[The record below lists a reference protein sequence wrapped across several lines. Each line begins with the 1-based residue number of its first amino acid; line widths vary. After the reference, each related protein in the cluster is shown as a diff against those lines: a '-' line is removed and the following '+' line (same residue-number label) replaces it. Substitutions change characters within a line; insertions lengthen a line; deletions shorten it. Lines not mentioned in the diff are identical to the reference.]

1 MRDRVS
7 GSYLHVSASE
17 SQLKPS
23 VQRPD
28 FSFLE
33 VSPDWRP
40 APSLAAVAKTV
51 MAVEKLTEIAA
62 LAAPPPAAADP
73 PAEVPP
79 APILDD
85 APKWWSVPDDVTNE
99 AEAFDG
105 RHRTRVARAKRFH
118 QALDRDSTSI
128 SKQSAFHASAQ
139 GLLQNRYKAP
149 YKLEAVRVF
158 KARKRKAKVEE
169 VVEWS
174 LPTSIWAGRAKWCDS
189 RDFWDTDFVEHEK
202 FETDWNRALKVQDL
216 AKTILRAD
224 DGADGGNDD
233 DGDGIP
239 DEVQE
244 VRDVLW
250 DFHDLYFQLFSYY
263 ASLNT
268 KDITSITFNGWAQFV
283 SDCKLA
289 SMKFKFCK
297 KSDCDRIFIAVD
309 SKSRAAEKEEKVKGT
324 QASGASDL
332 GKKEL
337 SRFEF
342 LTAVVQLAIARY
354 TMSGQLPDV
363 SDAVARLLTVDVKQQ
378 LDVDNLFAES
388 NVFRDTFCYNEPV
401 DIVLRRHEAN
411 LRLIFGGIAGS
422 EGASIGNTL
431 SVMLC
436 DLGEW
441 KTFLRGLGLVGPDL
455 TDRDGTMC
463 FCWARMAVIDGE
475 SKKGSLKERN
485 LPFEGFLEAI
495 CRLSVLKA
503 LPTDD
508 EIATAGFS
516 DAGLY
521 MRHLKETDENA
532 YEKMLA
538 ARAAPWPG
546 AAPQPIERC
555 VEHII
560 TIIIRSIEEQTAGA
574 DDMSLDKKELCEFME
589 KLFARG

>member
-1 MRDRVS
+1 M
-7 GSYLHVSASE
+7 
-17 SQLKPS
+17 PS
-23 VQRPD
+23 VHRPD

-40 APSLAAVAKTV
+40 APSLAPAETPKV
-51 MAVEKLTEIAA
+51 IAA
-62 LAAPPPAAADP
+62 ATHVAAPTQAAAAPPVEAHPGPLLDG
-73 PAEVPP
+73 
-79 APILDD
+79 APR
-85 APKWWSVPDDVTNE
+85 WWSVPDDVAKE
-99 AEAFDG
+99 ADAFDV

-118 QALDRDSTSI
+118 QALDREGTSLL
-128 SKQSAFHASAQ
+128 KQSAFHASTQ
-139 GLLQNRYKAP
+139 GVLQNRYKAP

-158 KARKRKAKVEE
+158 KAKKRKAKVAE

-174 LPTSIWAGRAKWCDS
+174 LPTSIWAARAKWCDS
-189 RDFWDTDFVEHEK
+189 KDFWDTDFVEQEK
-202 FETDWNRALKVQDL
+202 FEKDWERALNVQGL

-224 DGADGGNDD
+224 DGAGDGADD
-233 DGDGIP
+233 DGDAIP

-250 DFHDLYFQLFSYY
+250 EHHDLYFQLFSYY

-268 KDITSITFNGWAQFV
+268 KDITSITFNGWAQFI

-289 SMKFKFCK
+289 SMKYKYCK

-309 SKSRAAEKEEKVKGT
+309 SKSRAAEKAKGVQST
-324 QASGASDL
+324 GASDM

-342 LTAVVQLAIARY
+342 LTAVVHLAIARY
-354 TMSGQLPDV
+354 NMSGQLPDV
-363 SDAVARLLTVDVKQQ
+363 SDAVARLLAVDIKQQ

-388 NVFRDTFCYNEPV
+388 NVFRNTFCYNEPV
-401 DIVLRRHEAN
+401 DIVLRRHETN

-422 EGASIGNTL
+422 EGQAIGNTL
-431 SVMLC
+431 SVNLC

-441 KTFLRGLGLVGPDL
+441 KTFLRGLGLIGPDL
-455 TDRDGTMC
+455 TDRDGTLC

-495 CRLSVLKA
+495 CRMGVLKA

-508 EIATAGFS
+508 EIAAAGFS
-516 DAGLY
+516 DAGMY
-521 MRHLKETDENA
+521 MRHLKETDENT

-555 VEHII
+555 VEHIV
-560 TIIIRSIEEQTAGA
+560 TIIIRSIEEQTVGA
-574 DDMSLDKKELCEFME
+574 DDMSLDKKELLEFME
-589 KLFARG
+589 KLFEKG